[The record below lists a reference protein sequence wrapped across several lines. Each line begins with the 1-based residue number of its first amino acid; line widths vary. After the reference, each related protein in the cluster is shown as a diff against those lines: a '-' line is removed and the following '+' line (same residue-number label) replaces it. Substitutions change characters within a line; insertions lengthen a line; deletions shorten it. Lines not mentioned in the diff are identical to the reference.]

1 MKKIIK
7 NITMAVMLLFSLTA
21 CQDIKDTY
29 AEMAGDGEIRYIG
42 MCSDL
47 TVSPGWKRLIVNWNN
62 NVDPVIDKIKVKWVN
77 DGMADSVL
85 LDRGTT
91 TYSIPNLEDATY
103 EIIVSSIDKEGNSS
117 LTNTIYGRPYTDN
130 HEEVLSFTRVVAKHF
145 YLGNSLI
152 MLFSGWQNG
161 LESAILK
168 YTKRNGTEGE
178 LALNADIAAQSIYV
192 LPDEIDPSKPVTLN
206 RTGRIGSC
214 TDPITFAPYELSH
227 QATYT
232 SDFKEFIKKKYGM
245 GSKAMDADGNII
257 NSWAENLETLEIDAD
272 INSLEDLLQM
282 PKLKKLI
289 IGKNTYLTKL
299 GAEDATR
306 GQYKLYD
313 PTISNKV
320 LDIMHQHTGLTIERY
335 NKHYQGITS
344 SHLKEMGAA
353 KLPQLDLY
361 DLSKANIS
369 VSPSDEDGYN
379 SHPEYLIDGKTSTC
393 WKPFASSAQ
402 KNYVFTVDLGKE
414 VEASG
419 VEVIQ
424 KYFSETDQDNDL
436 APQKITMQYAD
447 NSGGFQDAT
456 YETEN
461 YIGTSSGQTILL
473 PFAKGKQKVRY
484 LKFSV
489 SSQYYY
495 GTFDITFAEVG
506 LYK

>member
-1 MKKIIK
+1 MKKYIY
-7 NITMAVMLLFSLTA
+7 NIAMSILLVTSLSA

-42 MCSDL
+42 KCDNL
-47 TVSPGWKRLIVNWNN
+47 TISSGWKRLIVNWTN
-62 NVDPVIDKIKVKWVN
+62 NVDPIIDKIKVKWMN
-77 DGMADSVL
+77 DDMADSVL

-103 EIIVSSIDKEGNSS
+103 EVIVSSLDKDGNSS

-130 HEEVLSFTRVVAKHF
+130 HEEVLSFSRVIAKQF
-145 YLGNSLI
+145 YLDNNLI
-152 MLFSGWQNG
+152 LLFSGWQNG
-161 LESAILK
+161 LESANLK
-168 YTKRNGTEGE
+168 YTKKDGSDGE
-178 LALNADIAAQSIYV
+178 LAINADIASQPIYV
-192 LPDEIDPSKPVTLN
+192 LPDEIDPSKPVTLY
-206 RTGRIGSC
+206 RTGRIGNC
-214 TDPITFAPYELSH
+214 TDLITFAPYELSH

-232 SDFKEFIKKKYGM
+232 SDFKEFIKKKYGL

-299 GAEDATR
+299 GAEDETR

-313 PTISNKV
+313 PVISNKV

-335 NKHYQGITS
+335 NKHYQGIAT

-353 KLPQLDLY
+353 TLPKLVLY
-361 DLSKANIS
+361 DLSKADIS
-369 VSPSDEDGYN
+369 MAPADQDGYN
-379 SHPEYLIDGKTSTC
+379 SHPEYLIDGKASTC
-393 WKPFASSAQ
+393 WKPFASSSQ
-402 KNYVFTVDLGKE
+402 KNYVFTIDLGKE

-424 KYFSETDQDNDL
+424 KYFDEAAQDNDI
-436 APQKITMQYAD
+436 APQKIIMQYAD
-447 NSGGFQDAT
+447 NTGGFQDAT
-456 YETEN
+456 HETEN

-484 LKFSV
+484 LKFTV
-489 SSQYYY
+489 SSLYYY